1 MTRWT
6 LLSCCLVL
14 CACRTVTPPARPDAD
29 ASGGKAA
36 ASGGPGGR
44 PVAGAKTETAHR
56 GGAEPAAPADARDP
70 VPATP
75 AVGVVQPAGMTSS
88 RPSER
93 AALAP
98 PPCGVKPFAV
108 ESAVNHAP
116 EPLRVPGHHEAPAAR
131 AAQPLAIP
139 PLPAVTGGEA
149 HPGETLLLSAG
160 SLMRH
165 TDTNAAASLSVP
177 ALRGRAPQEPRPAQT
192 LALAFRGSPPAG
204 QPETRPESRQ
214 IELVHTA
221 PPAVPGPFVETV
233 ALPWLPPTPQGEA
246 GAGRVLP
253 LPALL
258 PARPGGTN
266 SAASSSLPVAPWVA
280 DAQKENDR
288 SAAELERRARTQQ
301 EREEQFQRLRQ
312 AFYRFL
318 SVNPGE

>member
-1 MTRWT
+1 
-6 LLSCCLVL
+6 
-14 CACRTVTPPARPDAD
+14 
-29 ASGGKAA
+29 
-36 ASGGPGGR
+36 
-44 PVAGAKTETAHR
+44 
-56 GGAEPAAPADARDP
+56 
-70 VPATP
+70 
-75 AVGVVQPAGMTSS
+75 
-88 RPSER
+88 
-93 AALAP
+93 
-98 PPCGVKPFAV
+98 
-108 ESAVNHAP
+108 VNHAP

-253 LPALL
+253 LPWLPPAPQGEAGAGRVLPLPALL